1 MVEIKLP
8 LYADDMMIY
17 TENPKESI
25 KKKTPRYFK
34 WDHQVLW
41 YKYTKLSTSM

>member
-25 KKKTPRYFK
+25 KKKK
-34 WDHQVLW
+34 N
-41 YKYTKLSTSM
+41 S

>member
-25 KKKTPRYFK
+25 KKKN
-34 WDHQVLW
+34 
-41 YKYTKLSTSM
+41 S

>member
-17 TENPKESI
+17 TENPKKSI
-25 KKKTPRYFK
+25 KKNKLPIALGTPVHIPK
-34 WDHQVLW
+34 G
-41 YKYTKLSTSM
+41 LSIKGLF